1 MSTPTR
7 KFMIVTTDGK
17 SFDPETEGQM
27 AEDHQLTI
35 NLTELLQ
42 QATRTVAVTPM
53 TIAGAITKNKAAVAK
68 LFASHSSRTAK
79 YRGKKA
85 GAPTS

>member
-1 MSTPTR
+1 
-7 KFMIVTTDGK
+7 MIVTTDGK

-42 QATRTVAVTPM
+42 NATRTVTVTPM
-53 TIAGAITKNKAAVAK
+53 TVANAITKNKAAIAK
-68 LFASHSSRTAK
+68 LFASHTARTAK
-79 YRGKKA
+79 YRGKQPLTP
-85 GAPTS
+85 AP